1 MQNQVVS
8 ASFNGVPVSF
18 SSDAYLNATEIAK
31 QFGKRPVDFLKTEQA
46 QEYINA
52 LAQKLSEVKKI
63 TSKENQLVIV
73 RKGGNKDLQ
82 GTWLHPKLAI
92 VFARWLSAEFAV
104 WCDEQIENM
113 LHPIL
118 AQQTLTPEQKAMI
131 QKAVNARHTRT
142 GEHWQLIYTKLHQ
155 FCGVNSYHEIK
166 SADFDKAIEYLGH
179 PAKQHQKAPALPHI
193 AEDGRWLVIVRNNIV
208 THVRNINDYNCINAD
223 VFKKLR
229 MQTKQQAE
237 YLLELATRMR
247 VIDGECSNSRLDVPI
262 EESHPKFII

>member
-1 MQNQVVS
+1 MQNIISYTFQNTKIHAFIIESELFFRGSELAKVLGYKNPRQAL
-8 ASFNGVPVSF
+8 ASHVDKEDVQKLDTLTKGGKQKLSYVNESGMYALILGSEKP
-18 SSDAYLNATEIAK
+18 EAK
-31 QFGKRPVDFLKTEQA
+31 QFKKWVTSEVLPSIRKTGGYSLTLTTEQQYQIKEA
-46 QEYINA
+46 VNQNA
-52 LAQKLSEVKKI
+52 GRTGRTFQTVY
-63 TSKENQLVIV
+63 
-73 RKGGNKDLQ
+73 RDLYQ
-82 GTWLHPKLAI
+82 QFQVP
-92 VFARWLSAEFAV
+92 RYQ
-104 WCDEQIENM
+104 D
-113 LHPIL
+113 IL
-118 AQQTLTPEQKAMI
+118 AK
-131 QKAVNARHTRT
+131 
-142 GEHWQLIYTKLHQ
+142 
-155 FCGVNSYHEIK
+155 
-166 SADFDKAIEYLGH
+166 DFDKAIEYLGY